1 VCIMGSMNTGVA
13 SRADR
18 TRPIVMVVDDERVI
32 ANTLAVILN
41 QQATSMAF
49 YDGKSALEAAHRI
62 VPDLLLADVVM
73 PGMSGVE
80 LAIAMKNVAPQCKVL
95 LFSGQATTINLLADA
110 RAAGHN
116 FTLLQK
122 PIHPTDLLARISEL
136 LH

>member
-1 VCIMGSMNTGVA
+1 MGSMNTGVA
-13 SRADR
+13 SRVDR

-49 YDGKSALEAAHRI
+49 YDGESALDAAHRI
-62 VPDLLLADVVM
+62 APDLLLADVVM